1 VRTTTLV
8 VALAVAFT
16 AATGGTAVPAAAD
29 DGARITDVRAVA
41 LLERAVE
48 VSQEVPHSGQLLVA
62 SFGEGGP
69 QVTEVQLTRGVDGG
83 MSVAD
88 QDGREFGRID
98 GAGFLRSA
106 GTLLRLGGIERLSVD
121 LDRLHRKY
129 VVSVL
134 GATELETGAATAVEL
149 RQRDTEVRREVLH
162 VDDDTGLIVR
172 RETYTPEGAPLR
184 VVAFTDL
191 RVATDALAAPDA
203 DGLEVE
209 DVSLAPRELA
219 DLEERGFVVPDP
231 LPDGYELLGGYEVDG
246 ASVPTLHLVYADG
259 LYTLS
264 VFQQL
269 GRVSRRALEG
279 ATELRTV
286 DGGAV
291 WRWPGSEPR
300 RVIWTGDGRTFTAL
314 TDAPVDELLAVVAG
328 LPNDPP
334 PSILE
339 RLTRGLSRVGRWLWP
354 LDRSEA

>member
-1 VRTTTLV
+1 VRTTALV
-8 VALAVAFT
+8 VALALALT
-16 AATGGTAVPAAAD
+16 AGAGRSPAAAD
-29 DGARITDVRAVA
+29 DGTRADDPRA
-41 LLERAVE
+41 ADLLERAVLA
-48 VSQEVPHSGQLLVA
+48 SQEVPHSGQLTVA

-106 GTLLRLGGIERLSVD
+106 GTLLRIGGIERLPVD
-121 LDRLHRKY
+121 LDLLHRKY
-129 VVSVL
+129 APTVIGGS
-134 GATELETGAATAVEL
+134 ELETGPAVAVAL
-149 RQRDTEVRREVLH
+149 RQRDTAVRREVLH
-162 VDDDTGLIVR
+162 VDEGTGLIVR
-172 RETYTPEGAPLR
+172 RETYTSDGGPLR

-191 RVATDALAAPDA
+191 RVATDELAAPDT

-219 DLEERGFVVPDP
+219 DLEERGFVVPGE
-231 LPDGYELLGGYEVDG
+231 LPVGYELLGGYEVDR
-246 ASVPTLHLVYADG
+246 ASVPTLHLVYVDG

-269 GRVSRRALEG
+269 GRMSRRALEG
-279 ATELRTV
+279 ATELRT
-286 DGGAV
+286 DGGGAV

-314 TDAPVDELLAVVAG
+314 TDAPVDELLSVVAG

-339 RLTRGLSRVGRWLWP
+339 RLARGLARVGRWLWP
-354 LDRSEA
+354 VDRSET